1 MIRTTTTLAFAL
13 ISTMAT
19 AQQHTGRDENRVL
32 SSAGPI
38 QIEELATLEFPWGME
53 ALPEG
58 GLLIT
63 EKVGALRRW
72 SEADGLS
79 DPISG
84 LPEIEYQGQG
94 GLLDVA
100 LHPDFAENGLVYL
113 YYVMAAEDQPEEPA
127 LDNDPRLGPFVNT
140 EDRVLKGGVVW
151 RARLD
156 GDTLVEGKELWR
168 QEPFSVGLGQFG
180 GRLVFRDDGT
190 LIITSGDRQRFE
202 PAQSYETNLGK
213 ILRINDDGSIP
224 EDNPYWTAG
233 SPLDAVWS
241 LGHRNPLGAAIWP
254 ETGELY
260 THEMGPLYGD
270 ELNVPVP
277 SGNYGWPEVSN
288 GENYNRQPIAH
299 HETALE
305 RFERPLFYWR
315 PAVSPSGLMFYNG
328 DMFADWKG
336 NAFLGGL
343 SVQAL
348 VRVSFDG
355 ENVSGSEQ
363 INLYRRVRDVMQ
375 ADDGAI
381 LILTDYEDG
390 KLLRLTPAE

>member
-241 LGHRNPLGAAIWP
+241 LGHRNPLGAAIRP

>member
-1 MIRTTTTLAFAL
+1 
-13 ISTMAT
+13 
-19 AQQHTGRDENRVL
+19 
-32 SSAGPI
+32 
-38 QIEELATLEFPWGME
+38 
-53 ALPEG
+53 
-58 GLLIT
+58 
-63 EKVGALRRW
+63 
-72 SEADGLS
+72 
-79 DPISG
+79 
-84 LPEIEYQGQG
+84 
-94 GLLDVA
+94 
-100 LHPDFAENGLVYL
+100 
-113 YYVMAAEDQPEEPA
+113 
-127 LDNDPRLGPFVNT
+127 
-140 EDRVLKGGVVW
+140 
-151 RARLD
+151 
-156 GDTLVEGKELWR
+156 
-168 QEPFSVGLGQFG
+168 
-180 GRLVFRDDGT
+180 
-190 LIITSGDRQRFE
+190 
-202 PAQSYETNLGK
+202 
-213 ILRINDDGSIP
+213 
-224 EDNPYWTAG
+224 
-233 SPLDAVWS
+233 
-241 LGHRNPLGAAIWP
+241 
-254 ETGELY
+254 
-260 THEMGPLYGD
+260 MGPLYGD

>member
-1 MIRTTTTLAFAL
+1 M
-13 ISTMAT
+13 
-19 AQQHTGRDENRVL
+19 
-32 SSAGPI
+32 
-38 QIEELATLEFPWGME
+38 
-53 ALPEG
+53 
-58 GLLIT
+58 
-63 EKVGALRRW
+63 
-72 SEADGLS
+72 
-79 DPISG
+79 
-84 LPEIEYQGQG
+84 
-94 GLLDVA
+94 DVA

-241 LGHRNPLGAAIWP
+241 LGHRNPLGAAIRP

>member
-19 AQQHTGRDENRVL
+19 AQQHSGRDENRVL

-53 ALPEG
+53 ALPES

-241 LGHRNPLGAAIWP
+241 LGHRNPLGAAIRP

>member
-19 AQQHTGRDENRVL
+19 AQQHTGRDENRVM

-241 LGHRNPLGAAIWP
+241 LGHRNPLGAAIRP

>member
-241 LGHRNPLGAAIWP
+241 LGPRNPLGAAIRP

>member
-19 AQQHTGRDENRVL
+19 AQQHTGRDENRVM

-233 SPLDAVWS
+233 SPI
-241 LGHRNPLGAAIWP
+241 RP